1 MAEENQNLDALRS
14 FVEARQLSNFFTTD
28 SNDSGYLADVSSKA
42 AEYMKKYQEGSGT
55 QNMLFANPEIAFN
68 VVKLSL
74 YNHVLYCDDSGSMS
88 GHPMVALKKTA
99 KHVATIA
106 NALKETSNHVGGLS
120 IRFINYSG
128 DSHMNNIGT
137 VAGVEQALS
146 NVYASGATEIGTQLR
161 RKVLQPFIV
170 DVLERPGGKLD
181 KPFLITIITDGEPA
195 GESRDTL
202 KNTVL
207 WCKQYMEQKGYG
219 PWAVGFHIVQI
230 GDCWGAR
237 AFLQEI
243 EEDAEV
249 RDHVYISAESI
260 GDGRIGGKSQQT
272 APQQNELWWVD
283 SLLKGI
289 EH

>member
-1 MAEENQNLDALRS
+1 
-14 FVEARQLSNFFTTD
+14 
-28 SNDSGYLADVSSKA
+28 
-42 AEYMKKYQEGSGT
+42 
-55 QNMLFANPEIAFN
+55 MLFANPETAFN

-74 YNHVLYCDDSGSMS
+74 YNHVLYCDDSSSM
-88 GHPMVALKKTA
+88 GWYERMDALKKTA

-106 NALKETSNHVGGLS
+106 TALKDTSQHVGGLS
-120 IRFINYSG
+120 IRFINYANDG
-128 DSHMNNIGT
+128 HMNNIGT

-146 NVYASGATEIGTQLR
+146 DVHPTGITPIGTQLKS
-161 RKVLQPFIV
+161 KVLQPFIV
-170 DVLERPGGKLD
+170 DVLESGGRLD
-181 KPFLITIITDGEPA
+181 KPFLITIITDGHPE

-202 KNTVL
+202 KNEIL
-207 WCKQYMEQKGYG
+207 WCKEYMVRKGYG

-230 GDCWGAR
+230 GDADGAK

-249 RDHVYISAESI
+249 RDHVYISAENI
-260 GDGRIGGKSQQT
+260 ADGRIGGKVQQ
-272 APQQNELWWVD
+272 AASRQNELWWVD